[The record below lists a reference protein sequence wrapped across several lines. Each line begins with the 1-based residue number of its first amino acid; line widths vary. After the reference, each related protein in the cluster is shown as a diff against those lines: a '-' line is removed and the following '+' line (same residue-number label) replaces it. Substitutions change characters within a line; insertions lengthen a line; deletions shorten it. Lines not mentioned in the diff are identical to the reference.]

1 MTVPNDKSPSSYI
14 RAMGLD
20 HFLDSFYSE
29 RGGSRKFHE
38 MIDGGASNYAIG
50 RQFVRTNTAVRKW
63 RKVWEKESG
72 R

>member
-1 MTVPNDKSPSSYI
+1 MPSPSSYI

-29 RGGSRKFHE
+29 RGGSQKFHE
-38 MIDGGASNYAIG
+38 MIGNGSSNYQVG
-50 RQFVRTNTAVRKW
+50 RQFRRTNTAVRKW
-63 RKVWEKESG
+63 RKIWEFENG